1 MQPCLFVLMRAQPVS
16 RKSRP
21 RRKRIGFGRVEVTYS
36 VGRSGSRSRRRGQ
49 PPRTRQ
55 RAEKCLGFR
64 RERRGGTGRAGG
76 RAAVRSTGVKR
87 CASSEL
93 TGVHTIKHLKRGAWR
108 FPAFCILCAYV
119 VVRSKYLLRV
129 PPFFRPSFKLEI
141 GRRNPRGA
149 TESTR
154 PRPPRRRQRGRTRN
168 MYSFCGLFLP
178 PPPPSEGKRVKRGTT
193 RVNLIR
199 ISSVSMQQVARHIT
213 DRVEGKEGGMEGE
226 RDPRRGRSAGSH
238 SEFLRHISLD
248 AEVRTRH

>member
-1 MQPCLFVLMRAQPVS
+1 M
-16 RKSRP
+16 
-21 RRKRIGFGRVEVTYS
+21 
-36 VGRSGSRSRRRGQ
+36 
-49 PPRTRQ
+49 
-55 RAEKCLGFR
+55 GFR
-64 RERRGGTGRAGG
+64 RGRRGGTARAGG

-149 TESTR
+149 TESSR
-154 PRPPRRRQRGRTRN
+154 PRPPQAAREDEEYVFFLRLVSAAAAVREEESKKGHDTCQPHSHFECQHAASSAAYHRQGLREGRRDG
-168 MYSFCGLFLP
+168 
-178 PPPPSEGKRVKRGTT
+178 
-193 RVNLIR
+193 
-199 ISSVSMQQVARHIT
+199 
-213 DRVEGKEGGMEGE
+213 
-226 RDPRRGRSAGSH
+226 RRGRSAKRTVGPGKH